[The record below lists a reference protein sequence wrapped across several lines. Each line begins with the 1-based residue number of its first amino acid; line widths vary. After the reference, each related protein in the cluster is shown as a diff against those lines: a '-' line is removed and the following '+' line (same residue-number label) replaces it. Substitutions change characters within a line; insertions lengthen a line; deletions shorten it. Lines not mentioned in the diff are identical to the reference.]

1 MRLAFLLLFL
11 NILFIANAL
20 DAQPSGLDIPHKAI
34 GKQLKKLGCSKKF
47 QLSPVSDSST
57 YNIDETDLEHF
68 YSITDHGCDTVAAY
82 LYVGRVHTCRSGGC
96 LVHYGQSGGAQFEF
110 FDYFIIFSESFRVQS
125 VKVFRYEAT
134 HGHEI
139 TAKFWLKQFKGYT
152 GNHDLVV
159 GKDIDAITGATTSV
173 YNITYNIQ
181 EKTRELK
188 RLVLGD

>member
-1 MRLAFLLLFL
+1 MRLGFLLLFI
-11 NILFIANAL
+11 NILLVTNSL
-20 DAQPSGLDIPHKAI
+20 DAQPSGLTIPHKSI

-47 QLSPVSDSST
+47 QLASLSDSLTHIS
-57 YNIDETDLEHF
+57 EDLDLGHF
-68 YSITDHGCDTVAAY
+68 FSITDHGCDTIAAY

-152 GNHDLVV
+152 GTHDLVV

-188 RLVLGD
+188 RLVLLD